1 MLLYSRSRTAGA
13 LASTLPTFPLSQKT
27 LHLVER
33 VPADAY
39 DRAASDL
46 VPFHNLEQSGEQI
59 LADLNP
65 ERAVESWQQKLPL
78 EQEIRKFYDLK
89 VCHQMKG
96 EIQVLRQLLP
106 VYQDKLKMSDHERQK
121 DQHERSQ
128 ELLRVR
134 ACALDCQR
142 ALEYNRKQHDSDRN
156 QELLLLRRTAVSI
169 NEELLTTL
177 KAYEHELMEETE
189 VAIPAPLSG
198 LADSSPSILQVLTP
212 MITKVLNRC
221 HYSFPEM
228 RKELKLY
235 LIFEQSST
243 TSPTSLHMSLNEGTS
258 QARASMSTQTDSDR
272 MTTEDLLEQAEPD
285 MPRSISVTLEGEA
298 SIERLEAMGFDRA
311 LVIEAF
317 LACDRNEELAASYL
331 LENAGDRH

>member
-1 MLLYSRSRTAGA
+1 MFCYCALPQYAAICAPPGRGSIIGTEGEIHEMPFSKAFGTTGA
-13 LASTLPTFPLSQKT
+13 LSSQPSTAAPAALPISSDEVTSQALALTSAQTNSDGKAS
-27 LHLVER
+27 E

-59 LADLNP
+59 LDDLNP

-106 VYQDKLKMSDHERQK
+106 VYQDKLKMSEHERQK

-142 ALEYNRKQHDSDRN
+142 ALEYNREQHDSDRN

-198 LADSSPSILQVLTP
+198 LADSSPPIL
-212 MITKVLNRC
+212 
-221 HYSFPEM
+221 
-228 RKELKLY
+228 
-235 LIFEQSST
+235 QSST

-258 QARASMSTQTDSDR
+258 QARASTSTQTDSDR

-285 MPRSISVTLEGEA
+285 MRRSISVTLEEEA

-311 LVIEAF
+311 LVIKH
-317 LACDRNEELAASYL
+317 S
-331 LENAGDRH
+331 